1 MRNKIVMLLVCVFT
15 LACSTTTQEQP
26 PQEKK
31 EGTCLKGNCRYGV
44 GVYLY
49 PNGDRYEGEFRS
61 GVPFGY
67 GTMYYKKINKSL
79 TGRWKWGRPDVS
91 R

>member
-1 MRNKIVMLLVCVFT
+1 MRNKIVMLLVCVFA
-15 LACSTTTQEQP
+15 LACSTTQEKP
-26 PQEKK
+26 PQEQK